1 MERNERYR
9 DFGNR
14 TSFNGRP
21 CSPDQE
27 LVPVVLS
34 NEMRRVLMKKSFNE
48 ANAESWTIGKTEVPV
63 AFIPID
69 KGNKKEYFKEIFN
82 RDVKRFITDNVD
94 DLSGLASLDE
104 ILDKVNDDDESAW
117 DPTGTT
123 HYDDLQLGLSVIKML
138 IDDVAAKNPDMG
150 KIIRL
155 LADGYQKK
163 EILEKVKLGKGK
175 TQGYAFI
182 EKAQS
187 LAKEIY
193 LNNYC

>member
-1 MERNERYR
+1 MDRERIIKGADLIHEALDHISLKAPGDLLVLKLLGSILGITVPLDQLIVSPVILLLLYDRGGIFR
-9 DFGNR
+9 DQLPR
-14 TSFNGRP
+14 
-21 CSPDQE
+21 E
-27 LVPVVLS
+27 L
-34 NEMRRVLMKKSFNE
+34 R
-48 ANAESWTIGKTEVPV
+48 
-63 AFIPID
+63 
-69 KGNKKEYFKEIFN
+69 
-82 RDVKRFITDNVD
+82 
-94 DLSGLASLDE
+94 
-104 ILDKVNDDDESAW
+104 
-117 DPTGTT
+117 
-123 HYDDLQLGLSVIKML
+123 DDLQLGLSVIKML

-163 EILEKVKLGKGK
+163 EILEIVKLNKGK

>member
-1 MERNERYR
+1 MEKNEHYRNF
-9 DFGNR
+9 DNR

-21 CSPDQE
+21 CRPNQE
-27 LVPVVLS
+27 LVPVVL
-34 NEMRRVLMKKSFNE
+34 NKEKRRALEKDGLKEEYLETWTFGTKK
-48 ANAESWTIGKTEVPV
+48 VHV
-63 AFIPID
+63 AFMPVI
-69 KGNKKEYFKEIFN
+69 KGQKEEYFEEIFN
-82 RDVKRFITDNVD
+82 KDVKRFITNNAD
-94 DLSGLASLDE
+94 DISGLPSLDE
-104 ILDKVNDDDESAW
+104 ILNKVNDEDERAW
-117 DPTGTT
+117 DPTGTN
-123 HYDDLQLGLSVIKML
+123 YNEDLYWGLLLVDML

-155 LADGYQKK
+155 LVDGYQKK
-163 EILEKVKLGKGK
+163 EILEIVKLNKGK

>member
-1 MERNERYR
+1 MAKEKNYR

-14 TSFNGRP
+14 TSYNGSPCRP
-21 CSPDQE
+21 DYE
-27 LVPVVLS
+27 LVPVVL
-34 NEMRRVLMKKSFNE
+34 NEEKRRALEKDGLKEEYLETWTFGTKK
-48 ANAESWTIGKTEVPV
+48 VPV
-63 AFIPID
+63 AFMSVI
-69 KGNKKEYFKEIFN
+69 KGQKEEYFEEIFN
-82 RDVKRFITDNVD
+82 KDVKRFIKNNAE
-94 DLSGLASLDE
+94 DLSGLPSLDE
-104 ILDKVNDDDESAW
+104 ILNKVNDEDESAW

-123 HYDDLQLGLSVIKML
+123 YYDDLLLGLSVIKML

-163 EILEKVKLGKGK
+163 EILEIVKLNKGK
-175 TQGYAFI
+175 TQGYDFI
-182 EKAQS
+182 KKAQS